1 MFNNFPSAHEEES
14 YPYIPEEQDLG
25 TPASLESKLTFKLHL
40 DALLGSLEDGTLEL
54 NEYGS
59 DGFDCVIDD
68 YEISLGTEENVGK
81 QGRDYCMSI
90 GEGILG
96 ENGINIYLDKIYV
109 LSPWGTFETG
119 IECDLA
125 IQKESS
131 EDEDEDYESFD
142 SIIEDELVIYE
153 EFKDFTDEESEV
165 LHGYTIVTEGEAQE
179 LIQMLSEIVEAQ
191 G

>member
-68 YEISLGTEENVGK
+68 YEISLGTEENVRK
-81 QGRDYCMSI
+81 QGGDYCMYI
-90 GEGILG
+90 GENVFG
-96 ENGINIYLDKIYV
+96 EDSKTSPGERSYDTYLIKKYY
-109 LSPWGTFETG
+109 LMPEGTFKMTMHAEFDDSEYEDT
-119 IECDLA
+119 
-125 IQKESS
+125 KESGTNRPM
-131 EDEDEDYESFD
+131 DYQTRQAVD
-142 SIIEDELVIYE
+142 
-153 EFKDFTDEESEV
+153 
-165 LHGYTIVTEGEAQE
+165 GYRLVTEGEAQE